1 MCFLLCP
8 WIHECNTLL
17 LNPCVQHIHDIRL
30 CTRLRKLLTR
40 PFLLF
45 HAHNM
50 RSDLIL
56 SSLLSWQNPSI
67 SASPN
72 SRRFARA
79 SHDFPSF
86 VHNPSKSNFT
96 TTPSLIASKR
106 RKQKFYI
113 NKNRKLTF
121 FFGKYKLSSVCSVSS
136 VSSLRWLNTVSLTV
150 LRALRNFTEAILA
163 SRIKDRRD
171 LCIFLFRFSLG
182 VSSTRTKS
190 NERSISKNRL
200 ICHHY
205 KVSTWVLR
213 NKSVLR
219 QGAYLDPTPVIPA
232 FFFSVILLEFLLREQ
247 KTTKDQFLRTA

>member
-1 MCFLLCP
+1 M
-8 WIHECNTLL
+8 
-17 LNPCVQHIHDIRL
+17 
-30 CTRLRKLLTR
+30 
-40 PFLLF
+40 
-45 HAHNM
+45 
-50 RSDLIL
+50 
-56 SSLLSWQNPSI
+56 
-67 SASPN
+67 PN

-86 VHNPSKSNFT
+86 VDNPSKSNFT
-96 TTPSLIASKR
+96 TTPSLISSKR

-136 VSSLRWLNTVSLTV
+136 VSSLRWLNTVSLTA

-163 SRIKDRRD
+163 SRIN
-171 LCIFLFRFSLG
+171 LG

-219 QGAYLDPTPVIPA
+219 QGAYLHPTPVIPA
-232 FFFSVILLEFLLREQ
+232 FFFSVILLEFLLTEQ